1 VTQLPIYTTTD
12 LQAKFG
18 ISLGNVSSIRAFQD
32 RLATDLPLFSTYLF
46 TKMGYP
52 QWLVTLTAQVWQH
65 VTSLGLIHLFDQR
78 RFTCGMRHFED
89 QAYQECSTDPAAT
102 LAWTPLDLLL
112 HRAL

>member
-1 VTQLPIYTTTD
+1 M
-12 LQAKFG
+12 
-18 ISLGNVSSIRAFQD
+18 SSIRAFQD
-32 RLATDLPLFSTYLF
+32 QLATDLPLFSTYLF

-65 VTSLGLIHLFDQR
+65 LTSMGLLHLFDQR

-89 QAYQECSTDPAAT
+89 QAYQECSSAASQT
-102 LAWTPLDLLL
+102 FTPLDLML